1 MQCKILFCLEKA
13 KTAMWMF
20 IMGQALTKTLNP
32 GQALLILSKALGDRY
47 SYYRYPILKVRKQR
61 QRWLLNITSKQLM
74 NGKGTAE
81 LGPSMLWKS
90 TEYINTSLQD
100 NQLRSP

>member
-1 MQCKILFCLEKA
+1 
-13 KTAMWMF
+13 MF

-61 QRWLLNITSKQLM
+61 QR
-74 NGKGTAE
+74 
-81 LGPSMLWKS
+81 
-90 TEYINTSLQD
+90 
-100 NQLRSP
+100 